1 MTVSAPS
8 SGSTAAGADAP
19 VADGDGPRGRSVD
32 DDLRLLDD
40 VLGEAIR
47 ATEGDEAHALV
58 TRVRE
63 LAEGGL
69 GTDDRARELD
79 RLLAGASVGELELVT
94 RAVTRLFQLVNLA
107 EDSDRVRTVRREERA
122 AAPEPRPGS
131 LAEAVQAVREKGVSG
146 RALEELL
153 VRCDVRLVLTA
164 HPTEP
169 RRRTTVDKLARSF
182 AVLRELDVRGPLPGE
197 LADARRRLVETVEEL
212 WLSQDVRSGA
222 PSVLDEVRNG
232 ILTFASVLAEVVP
245 RLLRELEEA
254 TSGSGSPGGER
265 VSPIV
270 AFGTWMGGDRDGNP
284 HVTPEVTRKAL
295 ELMRA
300 RCLELLSD
308 RVARL
313 GAELS
318 VSGRLRGEPA
328 GLRRLLDAGR
338 SRFPERAA
346 ELEEVHRDEPYR
358 RATGLTGERL
368 RATAAG
374 APEGYAS
381 PAELLEEL
389 EAIEGS
395 LRAGGAASVAG
406 GRLRDTIRLVEV
418 FGFHFA
424 RLDVREH
431 SARHRGAVTE
441 LLRRAGVEE
450 DYERLDPERRRR
462 VLAAEIAEP
471 PKLLRG
477 GGSGLSSEAEA
488 TIETFH
494 TLCRLLDQGH
504 GGALRSYIVSHAAV
518 PSDVLEVLLLMKET
532 GLAGPGGAGARLALV
547 PLLESGETLAGA
559 PETMGRLLDE
569 PAYRAALDAVGGE
582 QEVMVGY
589 SDSNRDVGYVA
600 SRWAVAQAQIE
611 LARVFRE
618 AGVGFLFFHGR
629 GGSIGRGGGPS
640 HLEVLG
646 QPPGTV
652 EGGIKVTEQGEVIS
666 AKYSLAEI
674 AHRELELLTGAVLRS
689 TAEAVP
695 RPAREREQR
704 FEELMELMAGRA
716 ASAYR
721 DLVAGEPG
729 FIDFFSAATPIEQ
742 VSRARLGSRPA
753 KRSGAWGVEDLRA
766 IPWVFSWTQARLL
779 VPGWFGIGTGLDAG
793 RREGGLD
800 LLREMYRTWPFF
812 TTLLDNAEQA
822 LALVDMGVAERYA
835 SLCRDVD
842 IRTRILERVRGEL
855 ERSVSELLAVTEQSH
870 LLEREPGSARSLQ
883 RRAPHLDAL
892 SRVQVELMRR
902 QSEEPGDEELERA
915 GLLAINGVAG
925 GMRTTG

>member
-1 MTVSAPS
+1 MTVSPAS
-8 SGSTAAGADAP
+8 SRSAAADE
-19 VADGDGPRGRSVD
+19 DGPAVNGRGPGERSVA

-47 ATEGDEAHALV
+47 ATEGDKARALV

-69 GTDDRARELD
+69 GKDDRARELD
-79 RLLAGASVGELELVT
+79 GLLAGASVGELELVT
-94 RAVTRLFQLVNLA
+94 RAITRLLQLVNLA

-122 AAPEPRPGS
+122 AAPEPRSGS
-131 LAEAVQAVREKGVSG
+131 LAEAVRAIGEQGVSG
-146 RALEELL
+146 SALEELL
-153 VRCDVRLVLTA
+153 ARCDVRLVLTA
-164 HPTEP
+164 HPTEA

-182 AVLRELDVRGPLPGE
+182 AVLRELDLCEPLPGE
-197 LADARRRLVETVEEL
+197 LAAARRRLVEIVEEL
-212 WLSQDVRSGA
+212 WLTDDVRSGA
-222 PSVLDEVRNG
+222 PSVLDEVRTG
-232 ILTFASVLAEVVP
+232 IVTFASVLAEVVP
-245 RLLRELEEA
+245 RLLRELDEA
-254 TSGSGSPGGER
+254 TSSSGSRGEKR

-284 HVTPEVTRKAL
+284 HVTPEVTRNAL

-300 RCLELLSD
+300 RCLDLLSD
-308 RVARL
+308 RVVRL

-318 VSGRLRGEPA
+318 VSGRLHGEPD
-328 GLRRLLDAGR
+328 GLRPLLDAG
-338 SRFPERAA
+338 SQRFPERAA
-346 ELEEVHRDEPYR
+346 ELEDVHRNEPYR
-358 RATGLTGERL
+358 RALGLMRERL

-389 EAIEGS
+389 EELERS
-395 LRAGGAASVAG
+395 LRARGAACVAG

-431 SARHRGAVTE
+431 SKRHRGTVAE
-441 LLRRAGVEE
+441 LLRRAGVEG
-450 DYERLDPERRRR
+450 DYERLDSERRRR

-471 PKLLRG
+471 AKLLTD
-477 GGSGLSSEAEA
+477 GGSGLSSEAET
-488 TIETFH
+488 TIETFR
-494 TLCRLLDQGH
+494 TLRRLLDQGH

-518 PSDVLEVLLLMKET
+518 PSDLLEVLLLMKET
-532 GLAGPGGAGARLALV
+532 GLAEPGGAGARLALV

-559 PETMGRLLDE
+559 PETMRRLLDE
-569 PAYRAALDAVGGE
+569 PAYRAALDALGGE

-600 SRWAVAQAQIE
+600 SQWAVAQAQIE

-640 HLEVLG
+640 HLAVLG

-652 EGGIKVTEQGEVIS
+652 EGRIKVTEQGEVVS

-674 AHRELELLTGAVLRS
+674 AHRELELLAGAVLRS
-689 TAEAVP
+689 IVEALP
-695 RPAREREQR
+695 RPSRATERR
-704 FEELMELMAGRA
+704 FEETMELMAGRA
-716 ASAYR
+716 AGAYG
-721 DLVAGEPG
+721 DLVAEPG

-742 VSRARLGSRPA
+742 VSRVRLGSRPA
-753 KRSGAWGVEDLRA
+753 KRSAARGVEDLRA
-766 IPWVFSWTQARLL
+766 IPWSFSWTQARLVL
-779 VPGWFGIGTGLDAG
+779 PGWFGLGTALDAG

-835 SLCRDVD
+835 SLCPDVD
-842 IRTRILERVRGEL
+842 VRTHVLDRVRDEL
-855 ERSVSELLAVTEQSH
+855 ERSVRELLAVTEQSH
-870 LLEREPGSARSLQ
+870 LLEREPVTALSLQ
-883 RRAPHLDAL
+883 RRAPHLDTL
-892 SRVQVELMRR
+892 SRVHVELMGRLHD
-902 QSEEPGDEELERA
+902 EPGDEELERA
-915 GLLAINGVAG
+915 DLLAINGIAG

>member
-1 MTVSAPS
+1 MTVSPTS
-8 SGSTAAGADAP
+8 SPRATAGADDP
-19 VADGDGPRGRSVD
+19 VADGPPSRERSVT
-32 DDLRLLDD
+32 DDLSLLDD

-63 LAEGGL
+63 LAEGGF
-69 GTDDRARELD
+69 GTEDGARELD
-79 RLLAGASVGELELVT
+79 RLLAAASVGELELVT
-94 RAVTRLFQLVNLA
+94 RAVTRLFQLLNLA
-107 EDSDRVRTVRREERA
+107 EDSDRVRRVRRQERA

-131 LAEAVQAVREKGVSG
+131 LAEAVEAIREKGVSG
-146 RALEELL
+146 RALGELL
-153 VRCDVRLVLTA
+153 TRCDVRLVLTA
-164 HPTEP
+164 HPTEA

-182 AVLRELDVRGPLPGE
+182 AVLRELDVREPLPGE
-197 LADARRRLVETVEEL
+197 LGDARRRLVETVEEL
-212 WLSQDVRSGA
+212 WLSDDVRSGA
-222 PSVLDEVRNG
+222 PSVIDEVRTG
-232 ILTFASVLAEVVP
+232 IVTFASVLAEVVP

-254 TSGSGSPGGER
+254 TSSSGSPGVER

-270 AFGTWMGGDRDGNP
+270 AFGAWMGGDRDGNP

-318 VSGRLRGEPA
+318 VSWRLHGEPDS
-328 GLRRLLDAGR
+328 LRPLLDAGR
-338 SRFPERAA
+338 ERFPELAA
-346 ELEEVHRDEPYR
+346 ELEDIHRYEPYR
-358 RATGLTGERL
+358 RATRLTGERL

-389 EAIEGS
+389 QTIERS
-395 LRAGGAASVAG
+395 LLARGAANVAG

-431 SARHRGAVTE
+431 SERHRGAVAE
-441 LLRRAGVEE
+441 LLRRAGIEG
-450 DYERLDPERRRR
+450 DYARLDPERRRR

-471 PKLLRG
+471 AKLLTG
-477 GGSGLSSEAEA
+477 GGWELSTEAEA
-488 TIETFH
+488 TIETFR
-494 TLCRLLDQGH
+494 TLRRLLDQGH

-518 PSDVLEVLLLMKET
+518 PSDLLEVLLLMKET
-532 GLAGPGGAGARLALV
+532 GLAEPGGGGARLALV

-559 PETMGRLLDE
+559 PETIRRLLDE

-589 SDSNRDVGYVA
+589 SDSNRDVGYVT

-618 AGVGFLFFHGR
+618 VGVGFLFFHGR

-640 HLEVLG
+640 HLAVLG
-646 QPPGTV
+646 QPPATV
-652 EGGIKVTEQGEVIS
+652 EGRIKVTEQGEVVS

-674 AHRELELLTGAVLRS
+674 AYRELELLTGAVLRS
-689 TAEAVP
+689 TVDAV
-695 RPAREREQR
+695 RSPARERERR

-721 DLVAGEPG
+721 DLVAEPG

-742 VSRARLGSRPA
+742 VSRVRLGSRPA
-753 KRSGAWGVEDLRA
+753 KRSAARGVEDLRA
-766 IPWVFSWTQARLL
+766 IPWGFSWTQARLVL
-779 VPGWFGIGTGLDAG
+779 PGWFGVGTALDAG
-793 RREGGLD
+793 RRERGLD

-835 SLCRDVD
+835 SLCPDVD
-842 IRTRILERVRGEL
+842 VRTRVLDRVRGEL
-855 ERSVSELLAVTEQSH
+855 EGSVRELLAVTEQSH
-870 LLEREPGSARSLQ
+870 LLERAPVSARSLR
-883 RRAPHLDAL
+883 RRAPHLDTL
-892 SRVQVELMRR
+892 SRVHVELMCRLR
-902 QSEEPGDEELERA
+902 NEPGDEELERA
-915 GLLAINGVAG
+915 DLLAINGIAG

>member
-1 MTVSAPS
+1 MTVSPS
-8 SGSTAAGADAP
+8 SSRSAAGSDGAVVNGRDP
-19 VADGDGPRGRSVD
+19 LERSVAD
-32 DDLRLLDD
+32 DLSLLDD

-47 ATEGDEAHALV
+47 ATEGEEAHALV

-63 LAEGGL
+63 LAEGRL
-69 GTDDRARELD
+69 GEGEGAPELD
-79 RLLAGASVGELELVT
+79 RLLADASVGELELVT
-94 RAVTRLFQLVNLA
+94 RAITRLLQLVNLA

-131 LAEAVQAVREKGVSG
+131 LAEAVRAVGEQGVSG

-153 VRCDVRLVLTA
+153 ARCDVRLVLTA
-164 HPTEP
+164 HPTEA
-169 RRRTTVDKLARSF
+169 RRRTTVDKLARCF
-182 AVLRELDVRGPLPGE
+182 AVLRELDLGEPLPGE
-197 LADARRRLVETVEEL
+197 LAAARRRLAETIEEL
-212 WLSQDVRSGA
+212 WLSEDVRSGA
-222 PSVLDEVRNG
+222 PSVLDEVRTG
-232 ILTFASVLAEVVP
+232 IVTFASVLAEVVP

-254 TSGSGSPGGER
+254 TSSSGSPGAKR

-284 HVTPEVTRKAL
+284 HVTPEVTRETL

-300 RCLELLSD
+300 RCLDLLSD
-308 RVARL
+308 RVVRL

-318 VSGRLRGEPA
+318 VSGRLHPRPD
-328 GLRRLLDAGR
+328 GLRPLLDAGR
-338 SRFPERAA
+338 QRFPELAA
-346 ELEEVHRDEPYR
+346 ELEDVHPNEPYR
-358 RATGLTGERL
+358 RALGLMGERL
-368 RATAAG
+368 HATAAG

-389 EAIEGS
+389 EAIERS
-395 LRAGGAASVAG
+395 LVQRGAARVAG
-406 GRLRDTIRLVEV
+406 SRLRDTIRLVEV

-431 SARHRGAVTE
+431 SKRHCGAVAE

-450 DYERLDPERRRR
+450 DYGRLDPERRQRL
-462 VLAAEIAEP
+462 LAAEIAEP
-471 PKLLRG
+471 AKLLTG

-488 TIETFH
+488 TIETFR
-494 TLCRLLDQGH
+494 TLRRLLDQGH
-504 GGALRSYIVSHAAV
+504 GGALRSYVVSHAAV
-518 PSDVLEVLLLMKET
+518 PSDLLEVLLLMKET
-532 GLAGPGGAGARLALV
+532 GLAEPGGAGARLALV

-559 PETMGRLLDE
+559 PETMRRLLDE
-569 PAYRAALDAVGGE
+569 PAYRAALDALGGE
-582 QEVMVGY
+582 QELMVGY

-618 AGVGFLFFHGR
+618 AGVEFLFFHGR

-640 HLEVLG
+640 HLAVLG

-652 EGGIKVTEQGEVIS
+652 EGRIKVTEQGEVVS

-674 AHRELELLTGAVLRS
+674 AHRELELLAGAVLRS
-689 TAEAVP
+689 IVEAVP
-695 RPAREREQR
+695 RPVRASERR
-704 FEELMELMAGRA
+704 FEAIMELMAGRA

-721 DLVAGEPG
+721 DLVAEPG
-729 FIDFFSAATPIEQ
+729 FIDFFSTATPIEQ

-753 KRSGAWGVEDLRA
+753 KRSAARGVEDMRA
-766 IPWVFSWTQARLL
+766 IPWGFSWTQARLVL
-779 VPGWFGIGTGLDAG
+779 PGWFGLGTALDAG
-793 RREGGLD
+793 RREGGLE

-812 TTLLDNAEQA
+812 TTLIDNAERA
-822 LALVDMGVAERYA
+822 LALVDMDVAERYA
-835 SLCRDVD
+835 SLCRDVEV
-842 IRTRILERVRGEL
+842 RTHVLDRVRDEL
-855 ERSVSELLAVTEQSH
+855 ERSVRELLAVTEQSD
-870 LLEREPGSARSLQ
+870 LLEREPVTAMSLR

-892 SRVQVELMRR
+892 SRVHLELRR
-902 QSEEPGDEELERA
+902 RLHEEPGDEELERA
-915 GLLAINGVAG
+915 GLLAINGIAG